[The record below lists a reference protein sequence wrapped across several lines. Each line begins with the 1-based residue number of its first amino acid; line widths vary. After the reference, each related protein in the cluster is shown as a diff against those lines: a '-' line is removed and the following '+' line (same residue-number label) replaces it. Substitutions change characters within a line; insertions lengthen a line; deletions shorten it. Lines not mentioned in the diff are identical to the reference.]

1 MWKWINI
8 FLASALIPAIALANP
23 AASSGVFTRL
33 NVGDKI
39 RFDAWCYDD
48 VANAEILSGLQ
59 KAKEICKSNTQRELE
74 QQEQKFLLE
83 IKNLNIRIRTEGINH
98 AQSLLAKDRQIDA
111 LEVAALKVPNDYSL
125 WWAGGGFLAGVLLS
139 VGIVYAAK

>member
-8 FLASALIPAIALANP
+8 FLVSVLIPSIALATP
-23 AASSGVFTRL
+23 AASSGAFTRL
-33 NVGDKI
+33 NKGEQI

-48 VANAEILSGLQ
+48 IANAEILSGLQ
-59 KAKEICKSNTQRELE
+59 RAKEICKSNIQRELE

-83 IKNLNIRIRTEGINH
+83 IEKLNIRIRTEGIDY
-98 AQSLLAKDRQIDA
+98 AQSLLARDRQIDA
-111 LEVAALKVPNDYSL
+111 LEAAALKVPNDYSL

-139 VGIVYAAK
+139 IGIVYATK